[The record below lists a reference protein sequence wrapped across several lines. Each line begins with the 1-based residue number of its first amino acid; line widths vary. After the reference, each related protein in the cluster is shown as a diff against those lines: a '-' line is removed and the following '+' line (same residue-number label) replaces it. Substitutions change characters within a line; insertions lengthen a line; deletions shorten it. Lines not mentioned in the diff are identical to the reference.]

1 MKILLCLVFACWE
14 SFYRRWKGTASDK
27 KWYNQKWFK
36 TVANLCLTSCT
47 LSLLGYRWWQVL
59 VGTLV
64 FQFLFWTQAI
74 GGALDMGRDYPPSEE
89 TIKRYKSKF
98 WNKWCEFLV
107 PQKAWYGYFYDFLWM
122 MFRYGLPA
130 ILVSIVLLNPFFLLA
145 GVTCAMCYNLAWAL
159 YEHGEA
165 NPIVAEYL
173 SGFFAGLLLTIGA
186 CL

>member
-1 MKILLCLVFACWE
+1 MNIVLNILFACWE
-14 SFYRRWKGTASDK
+14 SFWRRWKGTASDK

-36 TVANLCLTSCT
+36 TICNISLTGLT
-47 LSLLGYRWWQVL
+47 LFLLDYKWWQIIA
-59 VGTLV
+59 GTLV

-107 PQKAWYGYFYDFLWM
+107 PKQAWYGYFYDFLWM

-130 ILVSIVLLNPFFLLA
+130 CVVSAILLNPFFLLA
-145 GVTCAMCYNLAWAL
+145 GVTCAMCYNFAWSL
-159 YEHGEA
+159 YEHTGK
-165 NPIVAEYL
+165 NPILAEYL
-173 SGFFAGLLLTIGA
+173 SGFFAGLLLT
-186 CL
+186 L

>member
-1 MKILLCLVFACWE
+1 MQYLFCILE
-14 SFYRRWKGTASDK
+14 SFWRRWKGTASDK
-27 KWYNQKWFK
+27 HWYNAKWFK
-36 TVANLCLTSCT
+36 TICNLCLTYIALYLCGYHW
-47 LSLLGYRWWQVL
+47 LQSLIA
-59 VGTLV
+59 TLV

-107 PQKAWYGYFYDFLWM
+107 PKQAWYGYFYDFLWM

-130 ILVSIVLLNPFFLLA
+130 ILVSIILLNPFFLLA
-145 GVTCAMCYNLAWAL
+145 GVTCALCYNLAWAL
-159 YEHGEA
+159 YEHNKC

-173 SGFFAGLLLTIGA
+173 SGFFAGLLLV
-186 CL
+186 C

>member
-1 MKILLCLVFACWE
+1 MNYIICLIFACWE
-14 SFYRRWKGTASDK
+14 GFWRRWKGTGSDK

-36 TVANLCLTSCT
+36 MVCNLVLTYGA
-47 LSLLGYRWWQVL
+47 LLGCGSHWLQAL
-59 VGTLV
+59 IATIV

-107 PQKAWYGYFYDFLWM
+107 PEKAWYGYFYDFLWM

-130 ILVSIVLLNPFFLLA
+130 CLVSLILLNPFFLLS
-145 GVTCAMCYNLAWAL
+145 GVTGALSYTLAWAI
-159 YEHGEA
+159 YEHNGKTPE
-165 NPIVAEYL
+165 IAEYF
-173 SGFFAGLLLTIGA
+173 SGFFAGLLLT
-186 CL
+186 L

>member
-1 MKILLCLVFACWE
+1 MKYIISLLYAIYLGCW
-14 SFYRRWKGTASDK
+14 RRWKGTASDK
-27 KWYNQKWFK
+27 HWYNAKWFK
-36 TVANLCLTSCT
+36 TVCNLLLTYGALYLCSYHW
-47 LSLLGYRWWQVL
+47 LQAL
-59 VGTLV
+59 VATLV

-107 PQKAWYGYFYDFLWM
+107 PKQAWYGYFYDFLWM

-130 ILVSIVLLNPFFLLA
+130 VLVSAILLNPFFLLA
-145 GVTCAMCYNLAWAL
+145 GVTCALCYNLAWAL
-159 YEHGEA
+159 YEHGKC

-173 SGFFAGLLLTIGA
+173 SGFFAGLLLV
-186 CL
+186 C

>member
-1 MKILLCLVFACWE
+1 MKYIISILFALWE

-27 KWYNQKWFK
+27 YWYNAKWFK
-36 TVANLCLTSCT
+36 TICNLVLTYTTLYLCGYNWLQTLVA
-47 LSLLGYRWWQVL
+47 
-59 VGTLV
+59 TLV

-107 PQKAWYGYFYDFLWM
+107 PKQAWYGYFYDFLWM

-130 ILVSIVLLNPFFLLA
+130 CLVSAILLNPFFLLA
-145 GVTCAMCYNLAWAL
+145 GVTCALCYNLAWAL
-159 YEHGEA
+159 YEHTGK
-165 NPIVAEYL
+165 NPIIAEYL
-173 SGFFAGLLLTIGA
+173 SGFFAGLLLT
-186 CL
+186 L

>member
-1 MKILLCLVFACWE
+1 MNYIICLIFACWE
-14 SFYRRWKGTASDK
+14 GFWRRWKGTGSDK

-36 TVANLCLTSCT
+36 MVCNLVLTYGA
-47 LSLLGYRWWQVL
+47 LLGCGSHWLQAL
-59 VGTLV
+59 IATIV

-107 PQKAWYGYFYDFLWM
+107 PEKAWYGYFYDFLWM

-130 ILVSIVLLNPFFLLA
+130 CLVSLILLNPFFLLS
-145 GVTCAMCYNLAWAL
+145 GVTAAL
-159 YEHGEA
+159 
-165 NPIVAEYL
+165 
-173 SGFFAGLLLTIGA
+173 S
-186 CL
+186 